1 MSKTDSRISEPSKW
15 QGLNLLGK
23 ALTNLRYDFTIELMP
38 KKTNH
43 NRVRN
48 RP

>member
-1 MSKTDSRISEPSKW
+1 MKKTDSRISDPSKW

-23 ALTNLRYDFTIELMP
+23 ALTNLRYDFTIELNQ
-38 KKTNH
+38 KKTNK
-43 NRVRN
+43 NRNRN